1 MALILAQIA
10 LYFGV
15 LSLLAFGG
23 MPAVMPEMQRIVVE
37 SRGWATPLEFVQL
50 FAIAQAAPGPNV
62 LIVSLIGWKAAGLPG
77 AVVALLAACVPAGI
91 LAWWIAGL
99 WERFKDSP
107 WRAAIQ
113 KAIAPLVVGLTL
125 AGGYVL
131 CTPST
136 PDPRLWAIAA
146 ASATVMVMTRLNPLW
161 LLGAGGLV
169 GALLLGGCATER
181 QRYEK
186 IVESPERSAADR
198 KNDERRKPVEM
209 LSFIGVRPGM
219 VALDVSAAGGYTT
232 ELLARAV
239 GPKGRV
245 YGQTRAPDPRQRLA
259 QRNMKNIVPVVRP
272 FESPAPPEVALNALD
287 LVTVMF
293 NYHDF
298 GHMAV
303 DRARMNA
310 AIFEALKPGGL
321 YIVADHAG
329 RPGTGISESGT
340 LHRVEEA
347 FVVREVEAAGFR
359 LVARGDFMR
368 NPADPRDRNTPQPP
382 MPKDE
387 FVLKFVKPS

>member
-1 MALILAQIA
+1 MTLLQIA

-23 MPAVMPEMQRIVVE
+23 VPSVMPEMQRIVVE
-37 SRGWATPLEFVQL
+37 SQGWATPLEFVQL
-50 FAIAQAAPGPNV
+50 FAIAQAAPGPNI

-77 AVVALLAACVPAGI
+77 AIVALLAACVPAGV

-113 KAIAPLVVGLTL
+113 KAIAPIVVGLIL

-136 PDPRLWAIAA
+136 PDPRLWAMAA
-146 ASATVMVMTRLNPLW
+146 ASATVMVMTRINPLW
-161 LLGAGGLV
+161 LLGVGGLV
-169 GALLLGGCATER
+169 GGLLLGGCASTPD
-181 QRYEK
+181 YPA
-186 IVESPERSAADR
+186 IVASADRSAADR
-198 KNDERRKPVEM
+198 QNDARRKPVEM
-209 LSFIGVRPGM
+209 LTFIAPRPGM
-219 VALDVSAAGGYTT
+219 VALDVSAGGGYTT
-232 ELLARAV
+232 ELISRAV
-239 GPKGRV
+239 GPSGRV

-259 QRNMKNIVPVVRP
+259 LRKRGNVIPIVRP
-272 FESPAPPEVALNALD
+272 FEDPAPPDVPLD
-287 LVTVMF
+287 LVTLMF

-298 GHMAV
+298 GHMSV

-310 AIFEALKPGGL
+310 AIFRALKRGGI
-321 YIVADHAG
+321 YVIADHSG

-347 FVVREVEAAGFR
+347 FVKQEVEAAGFR
-359 LVARGDFMR
+359 LAGEGGFLR
-368 NPADPRDRNTPQPP
+368 NPQDPRDRETPEPP
-382 MPKDE
+382 QPKDE
-387 FVLKFVKPS
+387 FVLKFVKP